1 MFVKYEN
8 EKIVSL
14 FVGCVPSDVENYT
27 EIPDDDSIINA
38 FIAEHKT
45 YHAPQTSDTERIT
58 ALENK
63 LVAYENA
70 YKEGVNE
77 A

>member
-8 EKIVSL
+8 EKIISL
-14 FVGCVPSDVENYT
+14 FVGCVPSDIENYT
-27 EIPDDDSIINA
+27 EIPDDEVVINA

-45 YHAPQTSDTERIT
+45 YHAPQISDTERIT
-58 ALENK
+58 ALEDK
-63 LVAYENA
+63 LAAYEVAY
-70 YKEGVNE
+70 KKGVNE